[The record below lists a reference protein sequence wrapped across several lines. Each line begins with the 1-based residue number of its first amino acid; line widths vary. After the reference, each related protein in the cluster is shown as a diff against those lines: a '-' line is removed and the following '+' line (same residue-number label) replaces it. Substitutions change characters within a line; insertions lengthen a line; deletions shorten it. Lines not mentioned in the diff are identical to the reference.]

1 MNTASNK
8 GKVFYGWYVVAGA
21 LLIMFM
27 IGGIAWNCV
36 SVFIKPVC
44 ADLGFTRQA
53 MSMNTTIT
61 SIIGMCISL
70 SWGYILKHFSL
81 KKLMRLA
88 AFGLPLGY
96 VGYSFCSE
104 IWMFYACSVLVGLSL
119 CLVMNLPLSIIISNW
134 FEEKRGQAMG
144 IAFMGSGIGGM
155 LFIPVISNMIEKMG
169 WRFTYR
175 FSAAVMFAAAFVAI
189 FFLIRLR
196 PEEMGLKP
204 LGWEKRA
211 AAAAETGAVPAA
223 EGPLFSELSRTGR
236 FWLLAFCISASNS
249 AVGCVNQALQPH
261 LTDNGYPVA
270 TAALIVSIGMG
281 LLAVGKMG
289 LGVVF
294 DKMGI
299 RIGTLFSLGL
309 GLLGLI
315 GMIFCRSWL
324 GVAAAV
330 VLGQGIGCAFGTVG
344 VPIVTRALFG
354 ERDYATN
361 YGVVC
366 AIGGVCNSISPM
378 LNGAAYDRFGSYNP
392 ALVLWA
398 CLMAFGLLVFV
409 RTLPGRKKA

>member
-1 MNTASNK
+1 MKTKEN
-8 GKVFYGWYVVAGA
+8 GKIFYGWFVVAGG
-21 LLIMFM
+21 LLIMFT

-36 SVFIKPVC
+36 SAFIKPVC

-53 MSMNTTIT
+53 MSMNSTIT
-61 SIIGMCISL
+61 SIISMCVSL

-81 KKLMRLA
+81 RKLMRLA

-96 VGYSFCSE
+96 IGYSFCTT

-155 LFIPVISNMIEKMG
+155 LFIPVISNMIERMG

-175 FSAAVMFAAAFVAI
+175 FSAVVMFIAAFVAI
-189 FFLIRLR
+189 FFLLKIR
-196 PEEMGLKP
+196 PEEMGLRP
-204 LGWEKRA
+204 LGWEQHHAEDA
-211 AAAAETGAVPAA
+211 AAGEMPVV
-223 EGPLFSELSRTGR
+223 EGPLFADLAKTGR

-261 LTDNGYPVA
+261 LTDNGYAVQ
-270 TAALIVSIGMG
+270 TAALIVSVGMG

-294 DKMGI
+294 DKLGI
-299 RIGTLFSLGL
+299 RIGTLFSLGF

-344 VPIVTRALFG
+344 VPIVTRTLFG

-366 AIGGVCNSISPM
+366 SVGGVCNSISPM
-378 LNGAAYDRFGSYNP
+378 LNGAAYDHFGSYNP
-392 ALVLWA
+392 ALMLW
-398 CLMAFGLLVFV
+398 CGIMVFGLLVFV
-409 RTLPGRKKA
+409 RTLPGGNKA

>member
-21 LLIMFM
+21 LLIMLM

-53 MSMNTTIT
+53 MSMNSTIT
-61 SIIGMCISL
+61 SIIGMIISL
-70 SWGYILKHFSL
+70 SWGYILRHFSL
-81 KKLMRLA
+81 KTLMRLA

-96 VGYSFCSE
+96 IGYSFCST
-104 IWMFYACSVLVGLSL
+104 IGMFYACSVLVGLSL
-119 CLVMNLPLSIIISNW
+119 CLVMNLPLSIILSNW
-134 FEEKRGQAMG
+134 FEEKRGTAMG

-155 LFIPVISNMIEKMG
+155 LFIPLISSMIERNG
-169 WRFTYR
+169 WRYTFR
-175 FSAAVMFAAAFVAI
+175 FSALVMFIAAFIAI
-189 FFLIRLR
+189 FFLIRIR
-196 PEEMGLKP
+196 PEEKGLKA
-204 LGWEKRA
+204 LGWEKHHSG
-211 AAAAETGAVPAA
+211 AAAEKETVL
-223 EGPLFSELSRTGR
+223 EGPMFSELARTGR

-261 LTDNGYPVA
+261 LTDNGYEVA
-270 TAALIVSIGMG
+270 TAALIVSVGMG

-315 GMIFCRSWL
+315 GMIFCKSFI
-324 GVAAAV
+324 GVASAV

-344 VPIVTRALFG
+344 VPIVSRTLFG

-392 ALVLWA
+392 ALALW
-398 CLMAFGLLVFV
+398 CGIMIFGLVVFFI
-409 RTLPGRKKA
+409 TLPKGKKA